1 MDVSQMEE
9 RYLQSLTKKEKD
21 AYFIAKSILGS
32 SFSLHNSL
40 GFIQWF
46 QSKEKEN
53 ENEKEKE
60 KEKENEKKKNE

>member
-46 QSKEKEN
+46 QSKE
-53 ENEKEKE
+53 NEKEKE